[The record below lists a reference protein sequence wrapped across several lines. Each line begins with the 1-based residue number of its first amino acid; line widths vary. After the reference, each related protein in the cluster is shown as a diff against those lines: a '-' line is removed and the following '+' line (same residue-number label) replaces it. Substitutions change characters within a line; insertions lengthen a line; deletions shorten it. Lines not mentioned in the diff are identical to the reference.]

1 MVDKVRLLELMSARM
16 FHDLAGPIGAVNN
29 SLEFFDEENENIKDK
44 ALVVVRSSSNEA
56 VLRLK
61 YFRQAYGPVNDH
73 EISLSDVT
81 PLVEEFLEKTKVTLV
96 CSNDDN
102 IIISS
107 SFSKLIM
114 NLVVIAV
121 GAMIYGG
128 ELEIIASKE
137 ELRIKLSGKD
147 LILSEETISLLKG
160 DLSYAT
166 LSSANIQVYYTY
178 MVMNDAKYSID
189 INKTSNSAEVII
201 K

>member
-29 SLEFFDEENENIKDK
+29 SLEFFDEENLDIKEK

-73 EISLSDVT
+73 ETSLSDVT
-81 PLVEEFLEKTKVTLV
+81 PLVEEFLEKTKVTLI
-96 CSNDDN
+96 CPNDDN

-107 SFSKLIM
+107 SFSKIIM
-114 NLVVIAV
+114 NIVIIAV

-128 ELEIIASKE
+128 ELEIIASKK
-137 ELRIKLSGKD
+137 ELKIKFSGKD
-147 LILSEETISLLKG
+147 LILSEETRSLLKG

-166 LSSANIQVYYTY
+166 LSSANIQIYYTH
-178 MVMNDAKYSID
+178 MIMSDAKYSVA

>member
-166 LSSANIQVYYTY
+166 LSSANIQVYYTH